1 MARPLL
7 TAAITWS
14 RFEKAVHAV
23 LIEALRQLAT
33 YSHLPNGEEARNL
46 WLHWLA
52 VKAHHVIAN
61 SPEGSLPFSII
72 WDGKSQPE
80 PEDSLGDS
88 RLLKRPDI
96 NCQLFNQQAANPL
109 LSQWKYYTECKRLGP
124 PEDGLVFNSLY
135 SEKGITRFTTAE
147 HAYAK
152 GCKSAAMI
160 GYLQMMPP
168 EDILNEVNQFAAV
181 RNIRPLTLAAKGWRQ
196 EAANCLTQDELNR
209 EFETTK
215 VRLTHYW
222 IDLSHCVFDVP
233 AGQPPGSAFPDRP
246 PPKPKKPKK
255 KAAVKKSGT
264 KKPSKQ

>member
-1 MARPLL
+1 VARPLL
-7 TAAITWS
+7 TVAITWS

-23 LIEALRQLAT
+23 LIEALRRLAA
-33 YSHLPNGEEARNL
+33 YGHLPNGEEARNL

-52 VKAHHVIAN
+52 VKAHHAIAN
-61 SPEGSLPFSII
+61 TPEGSLPFSII

-80 PEDSLGDS
+80 PDDALRDS
-88 RLLKRPDI
+88 RLFKRPDI

-135 SEKGITRFTTAE
+135 SEKGIARFMTAK

-160 GYLQMMPP
+160 GYLQTMGPD
-168 EDILNEVNQFAAV
+168 DILKEVNQFATG
-181 RNIRPLTLAAKGWRQ
+181 RNIPPLAKAVKGWRPKV
-196 EAANCLTQDELNR
+196 ANRLTQDELDR

-222 IDLSHCVFDVP
+222 IDLCQR
-233 AGQPPGSAFPDRP
+233 A
-246 PPKPKKPKK
+246 PKIGHLG
-255 KAAVKKSGT
+255 A
-264 KKPSKQ
+264 PSK